1 MGFHSPFS
9 LFHFLPFFSHLLT
22 QPLHQGL
29 QEKQK
34 EMETQLVPMVPVV
47 SLEMNKEEAATVSS
61 KDFSFFFFCSFYL
74 SLIIMNNSENL
85 CIYMCSIGQL
95 CLTLC
100 SAMDCSLPGSSAC
113 GIFQARISE
122 WIAVPFSK
130 GSSQT
135 RDQTQVS
142 CIAGRFFT
150 I

>member
-29 QEKQK
+29 QEKQ
-34 EMETQLVPMVPVV
+34 EMEIQLVPMVPVV

-61 KDFSFFFFCSFYL
+61 RDFFSWSFYL

-85 CIYMCSIGQL
+85 YTYMCSIAQS

-100 SAMDCSLPGSSAC
+100 GPMDCTLPGSSAH

-122 WIAVPFSK
+122 WVAVPFSR

-135 RDQTQVS
+135 RYQTQVS
-142 CIAGRFFT
+142 CIAGRVFT

>member
-9 LFHFLPFFSHLLT
+9 LFHILPFFSHLLT
-22 QPLHQGL
+22 QPVHQGL

-34 EMETQLVPMVPVV
+34 EMETQLVPLVPVV

-61 KDFSFFFFCSFYL
+61 GDFSFFFFCSFYL
-74 SLIIMNNSENL
+74 SFIIMNNSEDL
-85 CIYMCSIGQL
+85 YTYMCSVAQL

-100 SAMDCSLPGSSAC
+100 GPMDCSLPGSSAH
-113 GIFQARISE
+113 GIFQARILE
-122 WIAVPFSK
+122 WVAVSFSR

>member
-22 QPLHQGL
+22 QPVHQGL

-34 EMETQLVPMVPVV
+34 EMETQLVPLVPVV

-61 KDFSFFFFCSFYL
+61 GDFSFFFFCSFYL
-74 SLIIMNNSENL
+74 SFIIMNNSEDL
-85 CIYMCSIGQL
+85 YTYMCSVAQL

-100 SAMDCSLPGSSAC
+100 GPMDCSLPGSSAH
-113 GIFQARISE
+113 GIFQARILE
-122 WIAVPFSK
+122 WVAVSFSR